1 MKNTA
6 VALRPLSAH
15 TGMEVVGIDLCEPVS
30 EAAYRDMRHALCD
43 TGVICFRGQELTCA
57 QHLAFA
63 RLFGDV
69 PPAEFLK
76 TPDGFPEIGIIGKEP
91 GQTRNVG
98 GNWHSDHSFDGH
110 APLGAVLYAQELPER
125 GGDTMFA
132 NMGSAFD
139 SLSDG
144 LKETLRGLRAVHGK
158 AQSWHAD
165 TRPDRA
171 VDAAEL
177 ARHDAEFKER
187 ACVHPVV
194 RRHPETG
201 REILFINPTYTSRF
215 EGWTYEESRP
225 LLDYLFRHATS
236 PENTCRFHWEKGSIA
251 FWDNRSALHY
261 ALNDYHG
268 QRRIMHRATIYHAG
282 ERWG

>member
-1 MKNTA
+1 M
-6 VALRPLSAH
+6 
-15 TGMEVVGIDLCEPVS
+15 
-30 EAAYRDMRHALCD
+30 
-43 TGVICFRGQELTCA
+43 
-57 QHLAFA
+57 
-63 RLFGDV
+63 

-76 TPDGFPEIGIIGKEP
+76 TPEGFPEIGIIGKEP

-110 APLGAVLYAQELPER
+110 APLGAVLYAQDLPER

-144 LKETLRGLRAVHGK
+144 LKETLRGLRAVHAK

-165 TRPDRA
+165 TRADRA

-177 ARHDAEFKER
+177 ARHDEELKDR
-187 ACVHPVV
+187 SCIHPVV

-215 EGWTYEESRP
+215 EGWTHDESRP
-225 LLDYLFRHATS
+225 LLDDLFRHAIS
-236 PENTCRFHWEKGSIA
+236 PENTCRFH
-251 FWDNRSALHY
+251 
-261 ALNDYHG
+261 
-268 QRRIMHRATIYHAG
+268 
-282 ERWG
+282 